1 MMSVHLRE
9 VSCLHWKW
17 CACLHISQGIVN
29 NCVSSPPCRDNPLI
43 HLNYSI
49 VLYNNGEVRAA
60 GKQFQ
65 LFKSKS
71 QSHTPTNTDPEVYTI
86 LSSPLTFES
95 PNSYCSYSS

>member
-1 MMSVHLRE
+1 MPTHKSEQNMRHSEQL
-9 VSCLHWKW
+9 
-17 CACLHISQGIVN
+17 
-29 NCVSSPPCRDNPLI
+29 CVLTPCRDNPLI

-86 LSSPLTFES
+86 LSSPLS
-95 PNSYCSYSS
+95 I